1 MRYLQRRMRTGVGT
15 SGRNDCDTL
24 ARDLGQRALESILHS
39 AAVGLRL
46 PAVKR
51 RAVVFE
57 SERDAHIRREWL
69 TQRSPSGAFA
79 ACVATLENTRGGG
92 STIHRPFTRSVVAD
106 QASLVTK
113 AWASAFCSSSPS
125 CNTSC
130 RISRAPS
137 TSPIS

>member
-24 ARDLGQRALESILHS
+24 ACDLGQRALESILHS

-69 TQRSPSGAFA
+69 TQAFA
-79 ACVATLENTRGGG
+79 ERCIRRRVATPENTRGGG
-92 STIHRPFTRSVVAD
+92 STIHRPSHGLLSRIRP
-106 QASLVTK
+106 
-113 AWASAFCSSSPS
+113 AW
-125 CNTSC
+125 
-130 RISRAPS
+130 
-137 TSPIS
+137 